1 VSTPKSWAQKRL
13 NRGNFWGNP
22 WSEKPLAREL
32 GWDEVAESGMNPS
45 VHIHI
50 TAELA
55 DLPIM
60 IMIPLLCGRPL
71 SLRQSLRNFGGANS
85 GFGKLIY
92 EPTK

>member
-55 DLPIM
+55 DLPIV
-60 IMIPLLCGRPL
+60 IMIPLTFMW
-71 SLRQSLRNFGGANS
+71 STSFFEAKSAELRWRELWFWKINLRAN
-85 GFGKLIY
+85 
-92 EPTK
+92 